1 MWLLFLFFQAL
12 YALTSSGNAFRVPD
26 EFEVYYQAEHLVDA
40 GDLSV
45 PQTVPRG
52 QFFGRYGLDG
62 EPYAPYGPL
71 AAILVVPHHLL
82 ARGIARLAGVPR
94 GTLIWTF
101 LVSGLTMLSTAT
113 AAALAVV
120 GFYRAALALQAAPP
134 TALLL
139 SMMLGTASV
148 LWPYGT
154 SLYSEAWQAAAFI
167 WAAVFLLE
175 RRVTPAALLLLG
187 AGLIKATSLVF
198 IPGFIV
204 AVLVDRSAPPAA
216 RLRAAL
222 GLASAIAAAVAIH
235 LVWNA
240 LRFGDPFE
248 FGYDWAETVPVLPAR
263 AFLLTELPRGLAV
276 LLFSPGKSLLL
287 WVPAAWLAITRVR
300 ECPRP
305 VLAGVLTSL
314 GLGLLFYGAYLF
326 PEGGYAHGPRHFVPI
341 VPLLLLPA
349 ATPGPP
355 WRRGAL
361 LACFAIGVTM
371 ALLSVSI
378 SFLQDQALGTNFG
391 RLDYY
396 ARIDPAPGR
405 AWNRYR
411 FAYVPFV
418 RTIGSGDWPRSRMP
432 GLGIDFFWLH
442 LARVRSTIPEGR
454 VIPGWLPWTIPITWT
469 MILMMSALY
478 LLKREVAAARL
489 DDTPRI

>member
-45 PQTVPRG
+45 PQTVPRR
-52 QFFGRYGLDG
+52 QFFGRFGLDG
-62 EPYAPYGPL
+62 KPYAPYGPL
-71 AAILVVPHHLL
+71 AAILIVPHHLL
-82 ARGIARLAGVPR
+82 ARGIARIAGVPR

-101 LVSGLTMLSTAT
+101 LVSGLTMVATAT

-139 SMMLGTASV
+139 SMILGTATV

-167 WAAVFLLE
+167 WAAVLLLE
-175 RRVTPAALLLLG
+175 KRVTPAAWLLLG
-187 AGLIKATSLVF
+187 AGLVKVTSLVF

-216 RLRAAL
+216 RWRAAF
-222 GLASAIAAAVAIH
+222 GLTAAIGAAVAIH
-235 LVWNA
+235 VAWNA
-240 LRFGDPFE
+240 QRFGNPFD
-248 FGYDWAETVPVLPAR
+248 FGYDWAETVTVLPAR

-287 WVPAAWLAITRVR
+287 WVPAVWLSMTRAR

-305 VLAGVLTSL
+305 VLAGILTSL

-326 PEGGYAHGPRHFVPI
+326 PEGGYSHGPRHLVPI

-349 ATPGPP
+349 AAPGRP
-355 WRRGAL
+355 WRRSTL
-361 LACFAIGVTM
+361 LACFAVGVTL
-371 ALLSVSI
+371 ASLSVSI
-378 SFLQDQALGTNFG
+378 SFLQDQGLGTDFRG
-391 RLDYY
+391 LGYY
-396 ARIDPAPGR
+396 ERIEPAPGR

-411 FAYVPFV
+411 LAYVPFV
-418 RTIGSGDWPRSRMP
+418 RTISSGVWPRSQTP
-432 GLGIDFFWLH
+432 GEGIDFFWLH
-442 LARVRSTIPEGR
+442 LSRVRATIPGGR
-454 VIPGWLPWTIPITWT
+454 VIPGWLPWTIPMIWT
-469 MILMMSALY
+469 LVLMVSTFY
-478 LLKREVAAARL
+478 LWKRGS
-489 DDTPRI
+489 